1 MFCMNDSRISD
12 MNVLYDAFL
21 ASMRGS
27 AWKEEPQKFEIDFL
41 SEIVKLKQELETRT
55 YRTSKGSEFTL
66 YERGKI

>member
-1 MFCMNDSRISD
+1 MNDSRISD

-41 SEIVKLKQELETRT
+41 SEIVK
-55 YRTSKGSEFTL
+55 
-66 YERGKI
+66 